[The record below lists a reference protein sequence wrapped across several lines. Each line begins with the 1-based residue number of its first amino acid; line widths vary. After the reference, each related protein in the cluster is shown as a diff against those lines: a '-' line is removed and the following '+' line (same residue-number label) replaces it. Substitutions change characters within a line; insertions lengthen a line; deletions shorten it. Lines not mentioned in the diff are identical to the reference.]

1 MAYNKWVCADD
12 SQCSND
18 LICKTSGISCTCP
31 ANVGDNKCICPK
43 RQNGNEYYWNGL
55 KCTPALEYNQT
66 CSASHMCQ
74 IITQSTI
81 CDGLPYKCIC
91 QSDQYFN
98 FGNSKC
104 ENFLSVNQ
112 THL

>member
-1 MAYNKWVCADD
+1 MNDTCTQHDACNGNLGLTCENSLCQCNSLTQFWSTFYASCTNYLAYNTWVCADD

-55 KCTPALEYNQT
+55 KCTPALE
-66 CSASHMCQ
+66 
-74 IITQSTI
+74 
-81 CDGLPYKCIC
+81 
-91 QSDQYFN
+91 SDIWMQ
-98 FGNSKC
+98 
-104 ENFLSVNQ
+104 
-112 THL
+112 